1 MISSLLSLLFS
12 KLPFLKNIKILTFFK
27 NIKVIIIIII
37 LILASVGVGYFL
49 IKREFDKKQ
58 QTIEELNKKIEN
70 LIEKNT
76 KLTLLINSLNQE
88 LERKNKNMQIILK
101 NIERNRQINQNFN
114 KRVKDMKNK
123 YNNKNEK
130 TKRIDLLKKDPKK
143 LAEIENRELNCILR
157 ITLCNNDENK

>member
-1 MISSLLSLLFS
+1 
-12 KLPFLKNIKILTFFK
+12 
-27 NIKVIIIIII
+27 
-37 LILASVGVGYFL
+37 VGYFL

-76 KLTLLINSLNQE
+76 KLTLLVNSLNQE

-114 KRVKDMKNK
+114 KRVKDIKNK

-157 ITLCNNDENK
+157 ITSCNNDENK

>member
-1 MISSLLSLLFS
+1 MISSLLFS
-12 KLPFLKNIKILTFFK
+12 KIPFLKNIKILSFLK
-27 NIKVIIIIII
+27 NIKVIIIII
-37 LILASVGVGYFL
+37 LILASVGAGYFL

-70 LIEKNT
+70 LTEKNT
-76 KLTLLINSLNQE
+76 KLTLLVNSLNQE

-157 ITLCNNDENK
+157 ITSCNNDRK

>member
-1 MISSLLSLLFS
+1 MISSLLFS
-12 KLPFLKNIKILTFFK
+12 KILFLKNIRILSFFK
-27 NIKVIIIIII
+27 NIKVIIIII
-37 LILASVGVGYFL
+37 LILTSVGVGYFL
-49 IKREFDKKQ
+49 IKKEFDKKQ

-76 KLTLLINSLNQE
+76 KLTLLVNSLNQE

-114 KRVKDMKNK
+114 KRVKNMKNK

-130 TKRIDLLKKDPKK
+130 TKRIDLLKRDPKK
-143 LAEIENRELNCILR
+143 LEEIENRELNCILR
-157 ITLCNNDENK
+157 IMPCDNDENK